1 MTHPNLGLRSTGGS
15 FAFME
20 LKPKRT
26 AQCIQQLLDAGCILL
41 GKANL
46 SVCPALHFLSFYLP

>member
-1 MTHPNLGLRSTGGS
+1 MTHPSLGLRSTGGS

-20 LKPKRT
+20 LKPKST
-26 AQCIQQLLDAGCILL
+26 AKTIQQLIDAGCIII

-46 SVCPALHFLSFYLP
+46 SVRRQLLH